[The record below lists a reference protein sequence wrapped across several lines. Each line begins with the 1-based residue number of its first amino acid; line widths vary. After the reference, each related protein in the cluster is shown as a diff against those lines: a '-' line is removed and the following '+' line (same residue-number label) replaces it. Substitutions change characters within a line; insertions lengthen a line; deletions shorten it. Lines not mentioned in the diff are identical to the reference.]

1 MATKP
6 EQGTPQPIQEA
17 AAAYQLPPMVS
28 LVDKA
33 IADAEALQKT
43 GKTTLAIEKWRAI
56 ANIVEGTDDALAA
69 HAWFQTGMLLAAQAL
84 DRSPAPATRYSHEAL
99 AAYDNAIR
107 LDATQAEIYL
117 HRAKAKLA
125 LGHYDAALANVE
137 KQLCLEPAS
146 ASAYTV
152 RGVVKFCLSQHEA
165 AFADFEA
172 ALRLDPGCADAY
184 AARGIVKSRRGEYEA
199 ALADFDAAI
208 HLLPEV
214 PTDARVAHKHY
225 AAKGLAADLRC
236 RLAHVY
242 HNRAYAKAFL
252 GQRQSALADYDTAIR
267 LSPECA
273 ASYTNR
279 GQLKDSL
286 GQREA
291 AQADFEAAIHA
302 DSEFA
307 QPYIERALEKIRQNR
322 DAEARAD
329 FEIALKLA
337 CAADDKTHQDYV
349 ESWLEDL
356 GESQET
362 HT

>member
-17 AAAYQLPPMVS
+17 AAVYQLPPEVS
-28 LVDKA
+28 LIEMA
-33 IADAEALQKT
+33 LADAEALQKR
-43 GKTTLAIEKWRAI
+43 GKAAEAIEKWRAI

-69 HAWFQTGMLLAAQAL
+69 HAWFQAGTLLSAQAL
-84 DRSPAPATRYSHEAL
+84 DRSTAPATRYHHEAL

-107 LDATQAEIYL
+107 LDAAHANAYL
-117 HRAKAKLA
+117 QRAKAKIA
-125 LGHYDAALANVE
+125 LGHYDAALSDME
-137 KQLCLEPAS
+137 KQLCLEPAAS

-152 RGVVKFCLSQHEA
+152 RGVAKFCLSQHEA

-172 ALRLDPGCADAY
+172 ALRLNPKHAEVY
-184 AARGIVKSRRGEYEA
+184 ACRGLAQSKTGDYED
-199 ALADFDAAI
+199 ALADFDEAI
-208 HLLPEV
+208 CLMPDV
-214 PTDARVAHKHY
+214 PTAASDA
-225 AAKGLAADLRC
+225 LRH

-242 HNRAYAKAFL
+242 HNRAYTKASL
-252 GQRQSALADYDTAIR
+252 GQRQSALADYDAAIQ
-267 LSPECA
+267 LSPKCA

-286 GQREA
+286 GEREA
-291 AQADFEAAIHA
+291 AQADFEAAIRA
-302 DSEFA
+302 DPEFA

-337 CAADDKTHQDYV
+337 CAADDKAHQDYV

-362 HT
+362 RT